1 MSSTT
6 QSGLNRL
13 VRSKRLNAVLAW
25 LFTGFLTAVAVA
37 SVVTNN
43 DLVWGGFAIIVAV
56 LSIVPAVAY
65 REPQAMLPWEVVAL
79 ASLPIV
85 ARVLVRGET
94 IGGMT
99 FTGRVSTYLAVA
111 AVALII
117 AVELDVF
124 TPVRMNHSFA
134 VFFVVIATMA
144 AAGIWAVVQWLSD
157 IYLGTRLL
165 LNGRPEAVIETM
177 LMWDFVA
184 ATLAGLLAGLIFE
197 YYFRRRAYSR
207 ERLPDDVVEAAEL
220 VDAEEIVDAEVGGS
234 P

>member
-1 MSSTT
+1 MPRTT
-6 QSGLNRL
+6 QSGLHRL
-13 VRSKRLNAVLAW
+13 VRSRRLNALLAW
-25 LFTGFLTAVAVA
+25 LFVGFLTAVAIA

-43 DLVWGGFAIIVAV
+43 DHVWGGFALIVAALTV
-56 LSIVPAVAY
+56 VPAIVH
-65 REPQAMLPWEVVAL
+65 REVQAMLPWEVIAL

-111 AVALII
+111 AIALII

-144 AAGIWAVVQWLSD
+144 AAGVWAVVQWLSD
-157 IYLGTRLL
+157 IYLGTALL
-165 LNGRPEAVIETM
+165 LNGRPEAVIETTM
-177 LMWDFVA
+177 MWDFVA
-184 ATLAGLLAGLIFE
+184 ATFAGLLAGLLFE

-207 ERLPDDVVEAAEL
+207 ERLPAEVVEATEL
-220 VDAEEIVDAEVGGS
+220 TESEMGGS
-234 P
+234 S